1 MATFQQ
7 LKQIVDFRAAFY
19 IIADES
25 RRNQFNSLMERN
37 FYNSIRSYVRFFN
50 YDNLI
55 KQYSKESA
63 LMQMDRL

>member
-1 MATFQQ
+1 MN
-7 LKQIVDFRAAFY
+7 FRILGR

-25 RRNQFNSLMERN
+25 RRNQFNSLLERN
-37 FYNSIRSYVRFFN
+37 IYNSIRRYVKFFN

-55 KQYSKESA
+55 NQYSRESA